1 MDTFLI
7 ISVFLIAAAALA
19 LRRWNRKSPTETHS
33 LPESQ
38 NVNHSFTEG
47 YEGLFAEQRAEE
59 LKALA
64 QAEAELQAQQARE
77 QLIARASAGDE
88 TALNDAYEIGDQ
100 EVYGDALSAL
110 IAYANGN
117 VEILHRLAKRI
128 VDSGE
133 LPATCEFA
141 EMMIGI
147 YQDPLDRGSLADM
160 LHLSALTGDT
170 EFYSRTVETVMSK
183 WREGRVSKT
192 SAAEFLATIE
202 SGYWLIS
209 SEARLSGS
217 GFLLK
222 QAIAEVRR
230 ELAAAARPSSSISAK

>member
-1 MDTFLI
+1 
-7 ISVFLIAAAALA
+7 
-19 LRRWNRKSPTETHS
+19 
-33 LPESQ
+33 
-38 NVNHSFTEG
+38 
-47 YEGLFAEQRAEE
+47 LFAEQRAEE
-59 LKALA
+59 MKALA

-77 QLIARASAGDE
+77 QLIARAEAGDE
-88 TALNDAYEIGDQ
+88 NALDDAYELGDEGAYG
-100 EVYGDALSAL
+100 EVLAALVAHAEGD
-110 IAYANGN
+110 
-117 VEILHRLAKRI
+117 VERLRRLAKRLI
-128 VDSGE
+128 DGGV
-133 LPATCEFA
+133 LPVSREFA

-147 YQDPLDRGSLADM
+147 YQDSIDRGSLADM

-170 EFYSRTVETVMSK
+170 EFYNRTIEIVMLE

-217 GFLLK
+217 GFILK
-222 QAIAEVRR
+222 KAIAEVRR

>member
-7 ISVFLIAAAALA
+7 ISVFLFAAAALA
-19 LRRWNRKSPTETHS
+19 LRRWNRKSLPETHS
-33 LPESQ
+33 LPESH
-38 NVNHSFTEG
+38 NVNHRFTEG
-47 YEGLFAEQRAEE
+47 FDGLFAEQRAEDM
-59 LKALA
+59 KALT
-64 QAEAELQAQQARE
+64 QAEAELRAQHERE
-77 QLIARASAGDE
+77 QLIARAFASDE
-88 TALNDAYEIGDQ
+88 TSLNDAYTLGDR
-100 EVYGDALSAL
+100 ELYGRALAAL
-110 IAYANGN
+110 IAQAGGD
-117 VEILHRLAKRI
+117 VEKLRLLTKRI

-133 LPATCEFA
+133 LPASREFA

-147 YQDPLDRGSLADM
+147 YQDSLDRGSLADM

-170 EFYSRTVETVMSK
+170 EFYQRTIEIVMSK

-222 QAIAEVRR
+222 KTIAEVRR